1 MLTPPQHT
9 LSTHPIITHTL
20 NTPYHNT
27 HSQHTPISVAD
38 FPSGLKI
45 LKTEI
50 GDASQNLQE
59 QTADL
64 GQLKAKYLALTG
76 LSYEQSGRRKGAL
89 SRLRV
94 FGGGGGS
101 VGNGGNN
108 NGSSGGNRNNNNN
121 NNNSSSNNNNNNSS
135 SNSGSM
141 GGRPPPF
148 QSYGTSATGSGSGTS
163 ATGSGSGSGSG
174 LGSTPRRHNSMGGF
188 PRGGKLPSHWLPTRM
203 ERLDHHISHNTDAD
217 VFMNLVVVS
226 MFAFCLIC
234 TIFLANLIS
243 LIK

>member
-1 MLTPPQHT
+1 M
-9 LSTHPIITHTL
+9 
-20 NTPYHNT
+20 
-27 HSQHTPISVAD
+27 AD

-50 GDASQNLQE
+50 GDASHNLQE

-89 SRLRV
+89 SRLRA
-94 FGGGGGS
+94 FGGGGS
-101 VGNGGNN
+101 ASNGGSNNSNN
-108 NGSSGGNRNNNNN
+108 NGNHSNTTNAGNN
-121 NNNSSSNNNNNNSS
+121 NNNSANNS
-135 SNSGSM
+135 SNSGHS
-141 GGRPPPF
+141 GGRSQAQPH
-148 QSYGTSATGSGSGTS
+148 GNGAMGSSGIGSS
-163 ATGSGSGSGSG
+163 
-174 LGSTPRRHNSMGGF
+174 PRRQNSMGGT
-188 PRGGKLPSHWLPTRM
+188 PRGGGKLPSHWLPTRM
-203 ERLDHHISHNTDAD
+203 ERLDHHISQNTDAD
-217 VFMNLVVVS
+217 VFVNLVVVS

>member
-1 MLTPPQHT
+1 M
-9 LSTHPIITHTL
+9 
-20 NTPYHNT
+20 
-27 HSQHTPISVAD
+27 AD

-50 GDASQNLQE
+50 GDASHNLQE

-89 SRLRV
+89 SRLRA
-94 FGGGGGS
+94 FGGGGGGN
-101 VGNGGNN
+101 VINGGNSN
-108 NGSSGGNRNNNNN
+108 HGSSSGNRNITNNNTGNNNNN
-121 NNNSSSNNNNNNSS
+121 NINNNNNSG
-135 SNSGSM
+135 NN
-141 GGRPPPF
+141 RPTV
-148 QSYGTSATGSGSGTS
+148 QTHGGSGGMNNST
-163 ATGSGSGSGSG
+163 G
-174 LGSTPRRHNSMGGF
+174 LGLGGSPRRSTNMGGF

-203 ERLDHHISHNTDAD
+203 ERLDHHISHNTEAD
-217 VFMNLVVVS
+217 VVVNLVVVS

>member
-1 MLTPPQHT
+1 M
-9 LSTHPIITHTL
+9 
-20 NTPYHNT
+20 
-27 HSQHTPISVAD
+27 AD

-50 GDASQNLQE
+50 GDASHNLQE
-59 QTADL
+59 QTTDL

-89 SRLRV
+89 SRLRA
-94 FGGGGGS
+94 FGGGGGGS
-101 VGNGGNN
+101 GGQGGSSH
-108 NGSSGGNRNNNNN
+108 GSSGNRNVAINSAGNNNNN
-121 NNNSSSNNNNNNSS
+121 NNMNSGSSSSGSIGNRPPVQPYNSSSSSSSSSSGVMNNNTGMNGSPTRRTNN
-135 SNSGSM
+135 M
-141 GGRPPPF
+141 GG
-148 QSYGTSATGSGSGTS
+148 Y
-163 ATGSGSGSGSG
+163 
-174 LGSTPRRHNSMGGF
+174 

-203 ERLDHHISHNTDAD
+203 ERLDHHISHSTDAD
-217 VFMNLVVVS
+217 VVVNLVVVS